1 MESSYNYYYRNN
13 PDTSYYVFNDIY
25 YQTTPNKWLYLSK
38 KKLDLPEVY
47 YSPVEKKEVFKLDH
61 VSQVIAT
68 EVVDTVT
75 IITPTISG
83 NFAHAILDH
92 LLPLFCIMNDYDT
105 KIKYNLF
112 IDKHKIRKFKCA
124 KNIIDFTKKRY
135 TNFIDKLIEP
145 FIEKVIFQIGLGDNK
160 IIHIKKLLVGGVTNY
175 SRSIWTNENFQNY
188 RVRDYTLSNQYF
200 SKMFQKFSK
209 RYIEYFAIPSSQP
222 NLIVVC
228 NRWKVRG
235 FTKESS
241 INLLDK
247 IKGLK
252 LPDLEVYGQVL
263 YFEDISLEESIEIMG
278 KTKIL
283 ITPHGANITNSIW
296 MNPESKI
303 LEVFPFPDNRE
314 CYFRSLSNILRCNYY
329 HLFQEDNKKR
339 NYDIYWDVNCIK
351 ILDIL
356 NSICN

>member
-1 MESSYNYYYRNN
+1 MLFLDSDVLPTGSDFIHNYLKEITNNSSV
-13 PDTSYYVFNDIY
+13 VFCGGIKYIETDEN
-25 YQTTPNKWLYLSK
+25 
-38 KKLDLPEVY
+38 KKLLRYKYGINYEEIKLGKRKKQAYKFFFTSNFLISKEIFKRIQFEEKLKKYGREDLLF
-47 YSPVEKKEVFKLDH
+47 SL
-61 VSQVIAT
+61 
-68 EVVDTVT
+68 
-75 IITPTISG
+75 
-83 NFAHAILDH
+83 H
-92 LLPLFCIMNDYDT
+92 LKAEN
-105 KIKYNLF
+105 
-112 IDKHKIRKFKCA
+112 H
-124 KNIIDFTKKRY
+124 
-135 TNFIDKLIEP
+135 
-145 FIEKVIFQIGLGDNK
+145 K

-263 YFEDISLEESIEIMG
+263 YFERLGSGL
-278 KTKIL
+278 
-283 ITPHGANITNSIW
+283 
-296 MNPESKI
+296 
-303 LEVFPFPDNRE
+303 VF
-314 CYFRSLSNILRCNYY
+314 CN
-329 HLFQEDNKKR
+329 QNWGQDEPAT
-339 NYDIYWDVNCIK
+339 V
-351 ILDIL
+351 
-356 NSICN
+356 